1 MKQNTHTTK
10 TSRNEKFIKTC
21 VDHYLKYVKFTCPGI
36 HLDRNGNLSRRGLTQ
51 GQAREIIKN
60 MGEPQPDN
68 PVEFGDI
75 FNKLWIDNKKTIKD
89 IFTKNRYY
97 DPVALEYGYV

>member
-1 MKQNTHTTK
+1 MKQNT
-10 TSRNEKFIKTC
+10 
-21 VDHYLKYVKFTCPGI
+21 
-36 HLDRNGNLSRRGLTQ
+36 Q
-51 GQAREIIKN
+51 N